1 MLHAGIDAPPPDDTA
16 TWREADEHSE
26 WKPGRREG
34 SDPYPPSRAFP
45 VLVPSSCMC
54 FHRSGVANVYSRS
67 LYSEPV
73 PRGAYKDL
81 KICSFLF
88 R

>member
-54 FHRSGVANVYSRS
+54 FH
-67 LYSEPV
+67 
-73 PRGAYKDL
+73 
-81 KICSFLF
+81 
-88 R
+88 